1 MNDKEN
7 YRELLGARLEAI
19 HNAETSLKDFPSD
32 EEILRWE
39 RLAAARLAERKA
51 KKRKLISAAAVFL
64 LAIAIGAAVI
74 IGPPDVQAGG
84 DGGAVIVDKTEQ
96 GGMEISHYKS
106 IDDLPKNV
114 KSNALLLDTEKLNWK
129 IKTIKKME
137 TKSILQ
143 LEIIYNDRETKEVV
157 INQILSTNQIN
168 IQSYMVTT
176 EKKEKIGKFDVYFS
190 EDPNDNNWETCHFI
204 YGSTYVY
211 IYYNNDDRGLLL
223 KEIEE
228 VS

>member
-64 LAIAIGAAVI
+64 LAIAIGVAVI

-84 DGGAVIVDKTEQ
+84 DGGAVIVDATEE
-96 GGMEISHYKS
+96 GVKMVKFDSVENISNEITEDFLFIPNRISEMEYDLIEYKETEKYKQLK
-106 IDDLPKNV
+106 IIFIYKYPPKN
-114 KSNALLLDTEKLNWK
+114 
-129 IKTIKKME
+129 
-137 TKSILQ
+137 
-143 LEIIYNDRETKEVV
+143 
-157 INQILSTNQIN
+157 
-168 IQSYMVTT
+168 IQ
-176 EKKEKIGKFDVYFS
+176 
-190 EDPNDNNWETCHFI
+190 
-204 YGSTYVY
+204 
-211 IYYNNDDRGLLL
+211 
-223 KEIEE
+223 
-228 VS
+228 